1 MLAQIVVNLHYLTII
16 DFKELVMEVGVR
28 FHSSMAIPTKTTDI
42 DSSFDNLPGEQK
54 KLLMDRSLKLLED
67 NLQDYSHLQVWLCE
81 ENVLYFVLIPRNV
94 PLKIDYLEYGKILPD
109 ENGTVVD
116 AIPFSAFGGD
126 TSSSNVYRHWPS
138 TS

>member
-1 MLAQIVVNLHYLTII
+1 MVNLHYLTII

-28 FHSSMAIPTKTTDI
+28 FHSNMAIPTKTTDI
-42 DSSFDNLPGEQK
+42 ENSFDNLPEVQRNS
-54 KLLMDRSLKLLED
+54 LMDRSLQLLED

-81 ENVLYFVLIPRNV
+81 ENVLYFVLIPRDVKLNFET
-94 PLKIDYLEYGKILPD
+94 IEYGKILPD

-116 AIPFSAFGGD
+116 AIPFSAFGGES
-126 TSSSNVYRHWPS
+126 SSSNVYRHWPS